1 MAKSRYE
8 PCSDCSSGDE
18 TLFGESTQERDRYT
32 ELFRESC
39 FIGPSRDDLSG
50 ESMPGRPT
58 DKILSEESR
67 SDDSKSQSWGN
78 VSETATNSDASE
90 VAIHSLLL
98 E

>member
-18 TLFGESTQERDRYT
+18 TLFGESTQELT

-78 VSETATNSDASE
+78 VCETATNSDASE